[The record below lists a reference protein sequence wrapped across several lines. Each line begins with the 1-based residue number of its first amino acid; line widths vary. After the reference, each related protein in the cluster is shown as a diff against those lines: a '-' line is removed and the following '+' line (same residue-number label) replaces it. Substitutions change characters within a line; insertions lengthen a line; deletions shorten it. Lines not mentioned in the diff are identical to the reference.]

1 MRVATNGALYLSAED
16 NERDAAVTSLDLET
30 GSQTSPATRPVPR
43 FPGTNFE
50 PAWSADGRRLAYV
63 SARRDGSVLGIRDAS
78 GETRELQLRPRLAWF
93 LGLNWSRDGRSIAV
107 TAVDAKG
114 RPGIFRVDA
123 GTGEVTPIALPIP
136 LTYEGI
142 FWSPDERRIYYRAL
156 DGAVRERE
164 VATGNERIVLD
175 ERGGDN
181 RIGPISVSPDGRW
194 IATYRSEAVL
204 LLPLAVT
211 LDGAID
217 GQLGKI
223 RLSPDGRQLAYVA
236 ARSYQRETWVLE
248 NFLPPTR

>member
-1 MRVATNGALYLSAED
+1 
-16 NERDAAVTSLDLET
+16 
-30 GSQTSPATRPVPR
+30 
-43 FPGTNFE
+43 
-50 PAWSADGRRLAYV
+50 
-63 SARRDGSVLGIRDAS
+63 
-78 GETRELQLRPRLAWF
+78 
-93 LGLNWSRDGRSIAV
+93 
-107 TAVDAKG
+107 
-114 RPGIFRVDA
+114 
-123 GTGEVTPIALPIP
+123 VTPIALPIP

-175 ERGGDN
+175 ERGGD

-194 IATYRSEAVL
+194 IATYRSDAVL
-204 LLPLAVT
+204 LLPIDGGEPRELHRFARRVLNNKPITINNNPMPWMPDGRAVLVWLTPMDPTDPACGTGHACQTELWQVPTDGGTARKLAVT

-236 ARSYQRETWVLE
+236 GRSYQRETWVLE